1 MDIASLPVT
10 SLKGVGPKLADKLKR
25 LGLQTV
31 QDVLFHLP
39 LRYQDRTRLLRI
51 GGLRPGMEAAVE
63 GEIELADVVY
73 RGRRSLICRVSDGSG
88 HLHLRFFYF
97 NAIQQQ
103 NLARGRRLRLFG
115 EVRFGPV
122 GLEMIHPEYE
132 FIDGAQAPPAE
143 ENLTPVYPATTG
155 VHQLS
160 LRKLARQVLE
170 KHLEK
175 IHEWLPPAVL
185 QELQLPTLTEALALV
200 HRPPPHT
207 PVELLAEGKHP
218 AVLRLSFEEL
228 LAHHLS
234 LRRLR
239 ARVQTEQAPPV
250 AGTGELMQR
259 LLARLPF
266 QLTRA
271 QQRVL
276 GEILHDLQQSH
287 PMQRLVQGDVG
298 SGKTIVAAC
307 AGLGAIESGLQAA
320 VMAPTELLAD
330 QHLRNFSGWLEP
342 LGLTVVGLSGKL
354 NGRARQDALEKIGSG
369 RADIIIGTQALFQE
383 GVEFADLGLIVVD
396 EQHRFGVHQRLALR
410 EKGRVGARRPH
421 QLIMT
426 ATPIPRTLAQSLY
439 ADLDVSVID
448 ELPPGR
454 KPIETVAIPAARRAD
469 VVSRIRDACTA
480 GRQAYWVCPLIEES
494 DNFVGNEIGRTSVRP
509 AGARARDGARQT
521 LELETAT
528 DTAQALREALPDLS
542 IALIHGRMKPLEK
555 EKIMAAFK
563 RGEVHLLVATT
574 VIEVGVDV
582 PNASLMVIENA
593 ERLGLSQLHQLRGR
607 VGRGAAESHCVLLYQ
622 PPLSEMARARLAALR
637 ETSDGFEI
645 ARRDLEMRGPGE
657 MLGTRQAGMPQFHIA
672 DLLRDRALL
681 ARVQSVAELVLKEY
695 PERVEPI
702 VRRWLGRA
710 EEYGNV

>member
-10 SLKGVGPKLADKLKR
+10 NLKGVGPKLADKLRR
-25 LGLQTV
+25 LGLLTV

-39 LRYQDRTRLLRI
+39 LRYQDRTRLLPI
-51 GGLRPGMEAAVE
+51 GGLRPGREAVVE

-73 RGRRSLICRVSDGSG
+73 RGRRSLICRVSDGTG

-97 NAIQQQ
+97 SAAQQA
-103 NLARGRRLRLFG
+103 NLARGRRLRMFG
-115 EVRFGPV
+115 AVRFGPS
-122 GLEMIHPEYE
+122 GLEMIHPEVE
-132 FIDGAQAPPAE
+132 FTDGAQAAKTE
-143 ENLTPVYPATTG
+143 ENLTPVYPSTTG

-160 LRKLARQVLE
+160 LRKLARQALE
-170 KHLEK
+170 KYLDK
-175 IHEWLPPAVL
+175 IEELLPSAV
-185 QELQLPTLTEALALV
+185 QEELQLPTLKEALALV
-200 HRPPPHT
+200 HQPPPHT
-207 PVELLAEGKHP
+207 PVELLAQGTHP
-218 AVLRLSFEEL
+218 AVRRLAFEEL

-234 LRRLR
+234 LKRLR
-239 ARVQTEQAPPV
+239 TRVQTESAPAV
-250 AGTGELMQR
+250 TGAGELMHR
-259 LLARLPF
+259 LLARLPYR
-266 QLTRA
+266 LTGA

-276 GEILHDLQQSH
+276 DEILHDLRQPH

-307 AGLGAIESGLQAA
+307 AGLGAIESGLQVA

-330 QHLRNFSGWLEP
+330 QHLRNFSAWLEP
-342 LGLTVVGLSGKL
+342 LGIRVAGLSGKL
-354 NGRARQDALEKIGSG
+354 NGRARQDVLEKIGSG
-369 RADIIIGTQALFQE
+369 NAAIAVGTQALFQE

-410 EKGRVGARRPH
+410 EKGRVGSRRPH

-454 KPIETVAIPAARRAD
+454 KPVETVAIPAARRAD
-469 VVSRIRDACTA
+469 VVRRIHDACAA

-494 DNFVGNEIGRTSVRP
+494 E
-509 AGARARDGARQT
+509 T

-528 DTAQALREALPDLS
+528 DTAQAMREALPELR
-542 IALIHGRMKPLEK
+542 IALIHGRMKPPEK
-555 EKIMAAFK
+555 ERIMAAFK
-563 RGEVHLLVATT
+563 RGEVNLLVATT

-607 VGRGAAESHCVLLYQ
+607 IGRGSAESHCVLLYQ
-622 PPLSEMARARLAALR
+622 PPLSEMARARLAVLR

-672 DLLRDRALL
+672 DLLRDRTLL
-681 ARVQSVAELVLKEY
+681 PQVQQVAELLLKEHSG
-695 PERVEPI
+695 RVEPI
-702 VRRWLGRA
+702 VRRWLGSA
-710 EEYGNV
+710 ETYGNV